1 MRPRAAWTCY
11 AAPERLDCE
20 SPLDG
25 YRLVYEVDEAADTV
39 WVMTLIHTARQWP
52 PARDD

>member
-1 MRPRAAWTCY
+1 
-11 AAPERLDCE
+11 
-20 SPLDG
+20 
-25 YRLVYEVDEAADTV
+25 AADTV